1 MNVNE
6 AVKHIK
12 AISIDDKS
20 LERYLLLDN
29 IKNSLTDTQYDML
42 KMRLHGLSYGAIA
55 ELTNI
60 PKTTVYRKLKAI
72 YGIQIKE

>member
-6 AVKHIK
+6 AVERIK

-20 LERYLLLDN
+20 LERYVLLDN

-42 KMRLHGLSYGAIA
+42 KMRLNGLSYSAIA
-55 ELTNI
+55 ELANI
-60 PKTTVYRKLKAI
+60 PKTTVYRKLTAI